1 MGPARRRV
9 LTPVA
14 ANPRTWFAK
23 VVIAAGLLLA
33 GSCSEVRDG
42 PGFVP
47 IFDGATLDGWR
58 PDPVE
63 LRSSWSVV
71 EGAIQATGIEDALA
85 YLIYED
91 EENLRDFELAF
102 SYRMLTDGNTGV
114 EVRARVDRSRRR
126 PFEGYHADLG
136 HVGIGPNILGA
147 WDFHFTS
154 RTEFPCR
161 RGERL
166 VIDQNGDPSH
176 EQIDGHVELQDIA
189 ARDWNRCRIV
199 ALGNHLQF
207 FINGKISS
215 EFTDGFGEGHLESGH
230 LALQLHDK
238 GMVVQFRDLALMRL
252 D

>member
-1 MGPARRRV
+1 MAPGTASSPTWCAK
-9 LTPVA
+9 A
-14 ANPRTWFAK
+14 A
-23 VVIAAGLLLA
+23 VIAGLVLA

-58 PDPVE
+58 PQPVE
-63 LRSSWSVV
+63 LRASWSVV
-71 EGAIQATGIEDALA
+71 DGAIQATGLEDRLA
-85 YLIYED
+85 YLVYEGD
-91 EENLRDFELAF
+91 ESLRDFELAF

-114 EVRARVDRSRRR
+114 EVRARADRSARR

-136 HVGIGPNILGA
+136 HVGIGPGILGA
-147 WDFHFTS
+147 WDFHFAS

-166 VIDQNGDPSH
+166 VIDRNGDGRH
-176 EQIDGHVELQDIA
+176 EEIEGHVEIQDVA
-189 ARDWNRCRIV
+189 VREWNRCRIV

-207 FINGKISS
+207 FINGRISS
-215 EFTDGFGEGHLESGH
+215 EFIDGFGEGHLESG
-230 LALQLHDK
+230 LVALQLHDK